1 LQISI
6 YLNTLLYNSGYILTL
21 WPKPN
26 PVRMSNLFLL
36 FIVVSAVVLLLFMVL
51 KLKIS
56 AFISL
61 LITAI
66 YVGIAAGMPLNG
78 VVKAIQEGMAGTLG
92 FVATVVGLGAI
103 FGQMLESSGGA
114 ESLAHHLVKKFGKDR
129 ASWAMVITG
138 FIVSIPVFLDV
149 GFIILVPIIYAL
161 SRDTKRSLLYY
172 AIPLLA
178 GMAVTHSFIPPT
190 PGPVAVADIINA
202 QLGWVILLG
211 IILGFPTAVIAGPV
225 WGKYISKKIYLV
237 PPFDLDT
244 KPQDINSN
252 NYPPFKAIAIII
264 SIPLLLILV
273 NTFTGLAVSK
283 EVVPKSIWTDILEFI
298 GHPFSAL
305 IIATLI
311 ATYFLCIRR
320 GMDKQKIVDLS
331 TKALGP
337 AGIIILITGAGGVLK
352 QVLVESGIGNIMAE
366 SMAGSAMP
374 PVLLA
379 WILAAVVRVTQGSAT
394 VAMITAAGIIAPVLN
409 ELGLSDPE
417 RALVVLA
424 IASGAT
430 ILSHVN
436 DSGFW
441 LVGKYLGMNEKQT
454 LQSWTVMETIIA
466 VCGLAFTLL
475 ASLFF

>member
-1 LQISI
+1 M
-6 YLNTLLYNSGYILTL
+6 TT
-21 WPKPN
+21 P
-26 PVRMSNLFLL
+26 FLV
-36 FIVVSAVVLLLFMVL
+36 FIVLSAVALLLFMVL

-56 AFISL
+56 AFVSL

-66 YVGIAAGMPLNG
+66 YVGIVAGMPLSA
-78 VVKAIQEGMAGTLG
+78 VTQAIQDGMAGTLG

-114 ESLAHHLVKKFGKDR
+114 ESLAHYLVKKFGKDR

-138 FIVSIPVFLDV
+138 FVVAIPVFLDV

-178 GMAVTHSFIPPT
+178 GLAVTHSFIPPT

-211 IILGFPTAVIAGPV
+211 IILGFPTAVIAGFI
-225 WGKYISKKIYLV
+225 WGKYISKKIYLE
-237 PPFDLDT
+237 PPFDFD
-244 KPQDINSN
+244 KEPQDVDPKNFPS
-252 NYPPFKAIAIII
+252 FRMIAIII

-283 EVVPKSIWTDILEFI
+283 EVVPKSIWTDSLEFI

-311 ATYFLCIRR
+311 ATYFLCFKR
-320 GMDKQKIVDLS
+320 GMDKQKILDLS

-352 QVLVESGIGNIMAE
+352 QVLVDSGIGQIMAE
-366 SMAGSAMP
+366 SMANSALP
-374 PVLLA
+374 PILLA
-379 WILAAVVRVTQGSAT
+379 WLLAAVVRVTQGSAT
-394 VAMITAAGIIAPVLN
+394 VAMITAAGIIAPVISEFGLN
-409 ELGLSDPE
+409 DPQ
-417 RALVVLA
+417 RALVVIA

-430 ILSHVN
+430 LLSHVN

-466 VCGLAFTLL
+466 VCGLVFTLL
-475 ASLFF
+475 ASLVF

>member
-1 LQISI
+1 M
-6 YLNTLLYNSGYILTL
+6 TT
-21 WPKPN
+21 P
-26 PVRMSNLFLL
+26 FLV
-36 FIVVSAVVLLLFMVL
+36 FIVLSAVALLLFMVL

-56 AFISL
+56 AFVSL

-66 YVGIAAGMPLNG
+66 YVGIVAGMPLSA
-78 VVKAIQEGMAGTLG
+78 VTQAIQDGMAGTLG

-114 ESLAHHLVKKFGKDR
+114 ESLAHYLVKKFGKDR

-138 FIVSIPVFLDV
+138 FVVAIPVFLDV

-178 GMAVTHSFIPPT
+178 GLAVTHSFIPPT

-211 IILGFPTAVIAGPV
+211 IILGFPTAVIAGPI
-225 WGKYISKKIYLV
+225 WGKYISKKIYLE
-237 PPFDLDT
+237 PPFDFD
-244 KPQDINSN
+244 KQPQEVDPN
-252 NYPPFKAIAIII
+252 NFPPFRMIAIII

-283 EVVPKSIWTDILEFI
+283 EVVPKSIWTDSLEFI

-311 ATYFLCIRR
+311 ATYFLCFKR
-320 GMDKQKIVDLS
+320 GMDKQKILDLS

-352 QVLVESGIGNIMAE
+352 QVLVDSGIGQIMAE
-366 SMAGSAMP
+366 SMANSALP
-374 PVLLA
+374 PILLA
-379 WILAAVVRVTQGSAT
+379 WLLAAVVRVTQGSAT
-394 VAMITAAGIIAPVLN
+394 VAMITAAGIIAPVISEFGLN
-409 ELGLSDPE
+409 DPQ
-417 RALVVLA
+417 RALVVIA

-430 ILSHVN
+430 LLSHVN

-466 VCGLAFTLL
+466 VCGLVFTLL
-475 ASLFF
+475 ASLVF

>member
-1 LQISI
+1 MG
-6 YLNTLLYNSGYILTL
+6 T
-21 WPKPN
+21 P
-26 PVRMSNLFLL
+26 FLIFMVL
-36 FIVVSAVVLLLFMVL
+36 SAVALLLFMVL

-66 YVGIAAGMPLNG
+66 YVGILAGMPLKQ
-78 VVKAIQEGMAGTLG
+78 VTQSIQDGMAGTLG

-114 ESLAHHLVKKFGKDR
+114 ESLAHYLVKKFGKDR
-129 ASWAMVITG
+129 ASWAMVVTG
-138 FIVSIPVFLDV
+138 FIIAIPVFFDV

-161 SRDTKRSLLYY
+161 SRDTKKSLLYY
-172 AIPLLA
+172 GIPLLA
-178 GMAVTHSFIPPT
+178 GLAATHSFIPPT
-190 PGPVAVADIINA
+190 PGPVAVADIINV

-211 IILGFPTAVIAGPV
+211 LIIGFPTAIIAGPV
-225 WGKYISKKIYLV
+225 WGKYISKKIHLTPPEEFMIQTEKEYDDNNLPSFRLIALIIAV
-237 PPFDLDT
+237 PLF
-244 KPQDINSN
+244 
-252 NYPPFKAIAIII
+252 
-264 SIPLLLILV
+264 LILV

-283 EVVPKSIWTDILEFI
+283 NVVKQNIYTDILEFL

-311 ATYFLCIRR
+311 AIYFLCIKR
-320 GMDKQKIVDLS
+320 GMGKEKVLELS

-352 QVLVESGIGNIMAE
+352 QVLVDSGIGKIMAE
-366 SMAGSAMP
+366 SMASSALP
-374 PVLLA
+374 PILLA
-379 WILAAVVRVTQGSAT
+379 WILAAIVRVTQGSAT
-394 VAMITAAGIIAPVLN
+394 VAMITAAGIIAPIMSEFGLN
-409 ELGLSDPE
+409 DPQ
-417 RALVVLA
+417 RALVVLS

-430 ILSHVN
+430 LLSHVN

-441 LVGKYLGMNEKQT
+441 LVGKYFGMNEKQT
-454 LQSWTVMETIIA
+454 LQSWTVMESIIA
-466 VCGLAFTLL
+466 VCGLAFTML

>member
-1 LQISI
+1 M
-6 YLNTLLYNSGYILTL
+6 TT
-21 WPKPN
+21 P
-26 PVRMSNLFLL
+26 FLI
-36 FIVVSAVVLLLFMVL
+36 FIVISAVALLLFMVL

-66 YVGIAAGMPLNG
+66 YVGIVAGMPLSA
-78 VVKAIQEGMAGTLG
+78 VTQAIQDGMAGTLG

-114 ESLAHHLVKKFGKDR
+114 ESLAHYLVKKFGKDR

-138 FIVSIPVFLDV
+138 FVVAIPVFLDV

-178 GMAVTHSFIPPT
+178 GLAVTHSFIPPT

-211 IILGFPTAVIAGPV
+211 IILGFPTAVIAGPI
-225 WGKYISKKIYLV
+225 WGKYISKKIYLE
-237 PPFDLDT
+237 PPFDFD
-244 KPQDINSN
+244 KEPKDFDPKNFPS
-252 NYPPFKAIAIII
+252 FRMIAIII

-283 EVVPKSIWTDILEFI
+283 EVVPKSIWTDSLEFI

-311 ATYFLCIRR
+311 ATYFLCFKR
-320 GMDKQKIVDLS
+320 GMGKQKILDLS

-352 QVLVESGIGNIMAE
+352 QVLVDSGIGQIMAE
-366 SMAGSAMP
+366 SMANSALP
-374 PVLLA
+374 PILLA
-379 WILAAVVRVTQGSAT
+379 WILAAIVRVTQGSAT
-394 VAMITAAGIIAPVLN
+394 VAMITAAGIIAPVISEFGLN
-409 ELGLSDPE
+409 DPQ
-417 RALVVLA
+417 RALVVIA

-430 ILSHVN
+430 LLSHVN

-466 VCGLAFTLL
+466 ICGLVFSLL

>member
-1 LQISI
+1 M
-6 YLNTLLYNSGYILTL
+6 TT
-21 WPKPN
+21 P
-26 PVRMSNLFLL
+26 FLV
-36 FIVVSAVVLLLFMVL
+36 FIVISAVALLLFMVL

-66 YVGIAAGMPLNG
+66 YVGIVAGMPLSA
-78 VVKAIQEGMAGTLG
+78 VTLAIQDGMAGTLG

-114 ESLAHHLVKKFGKDR
+114 ESLAHYLVKKFGKDR

-138 FIVSIPVFLDV
+138 FIVAIPVFLDV

-178 GMAVTHSFIPPT
+178 GLAVTHSFIPPT

-211 IILGFPTAVIAGPV
+211 IILGFPTAVIAGPI
-225 WGKYISKKIYLV
+225 WGKYISKKIYLE
-237 PPFDLDT
+237 PPFDFD
-244 KPQDINSN
+244 KQPQDVDPKNF
-252 NYPPFKAIAIII
+252 PPFRLIAIII

-283 EVVPKSIWTDILEFI
+283 ELVSKSIWTDSLEFI

-311 ATYFLCIRR
+311 ASYFLCIKR
-320 GMDKQKIVDLS
+320 GMGKQKILDLS

-352 QVLVESGIGNIMAE
+352 QVLVDSGIGQIMAE
-366 SMAGSAMP
+366 SMANSALP
-374 PVLLA
+374 PILLA
-379 WILAAVVRVTQGSAT
+379 WILAAIVRVTQGSAT
-394 VAMITAAGIIAPVLN
+394 VAMITAAGIIAPVISEFGLN
-409 ELGLSDPE
+409 DPQ
-417 RALVVLA
+417 RALVVIA

-430 ILSHVN
+430 LLSHVN

-466 VCGLAFTLL
+466 ICGLIFTLL